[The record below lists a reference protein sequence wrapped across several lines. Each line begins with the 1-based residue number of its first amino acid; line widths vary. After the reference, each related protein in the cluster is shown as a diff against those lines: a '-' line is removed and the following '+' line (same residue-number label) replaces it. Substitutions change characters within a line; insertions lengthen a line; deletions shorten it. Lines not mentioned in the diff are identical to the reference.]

1 MKLAVKVPM
10 TCLHWSQPSIAKFP
24 ALPRRL
30 ELAHGG
36 GLLRQASGY
45 NPAKRGTASIRACS
59 ISLDLSGAMEPRRR
73 DGFLR
78 EAGEAAYCSVKRA
91 FANTV
96 LIIRELHSYT
106 LQMRKET
113 MLYKEDLEGI
123 LVRVHREIHASF
135 VWLFQQV
142 FSHTPALMVSVMI
155 LLANYSVHSM
165 ASAPAAV
172 PPRPPAVFA
181 SEEEQSRRNQNFD
194 SLGVKTSFWSS
205 SNGRSASIGGG
216 SGGGGKYPL
225 TTSGIDGGGD
235 EEGRALEE
243 VFGYGQAILEE
254 ESRLWKSIQEEAA
267 RMQGSG
273 VERMPGFVCPIDA
286 RISVESSEEEDCY
299 AQTELGYKMG
309 LAQEPNNALLLANY
323 AQFLFMVAQDYDR
336 AEEYFKRAAAAEP
349 KDAEALNKYAT
360 FLWRARS
367 DLWAAEQTYQAAVDA
382 EPNNPF
388 YAANYAHFLWNT
400 GGDDTCFLL
409 DGDDDVV

>member
-1 MKLAVKVPM
+1 MKTAVKVPM
-10 TCLHWSQPSIAKFP
+10 TCLQWSQPSIAKFP

-30 ELAHGG
+30 PLVHGG
-36 GLLRQASGY
+36 ALLRSVSCNY
-45 NPAKRGTASIRACS
+45 PAKRGTSSIRACS

-73 DGFLR
+73 EGFLR

-91 FANTV
+91 FANVV

-113 MLYKEDLEGI
+113 MFYKEDLEGI

-165 ASAPAAV
+165 DSASAA
-172 PPRPPAVFA
+172 RPPAVLV
-181 SEEEQSRRNQNFD
+181 SEEEQTRRNQNFD
-194 SLGVKTSFWSS
+194 SLGAKTSFWSS
-205 SNGRSASIGGG
+205 SNGMSASIGGG
-216 SGGGGKYPL
+216 GGSKYPL
-225 TTSGIDGGGD
+225 TASGIDGGGD
-235 EEGRALEE
+235 EEGPAFKQ
-243 VFGYGQAILEE
+243 VFRYGQATVEE
-254 ESRLWKSIQEEAA
+254 ESSLWNSIQEEAA
-267 RMQGSG
+267 RMQGLG
-273 VERMPGFVCPIDA
+273 VERMPGFVCPVDA
-286 RISVESSEEEDCY
+286 RLVFQSEEEDDCY
-299 AQTELGYKMG
+299 AQTEFGYKMG

-360 FLWRARS
+360 FLWRARN

-382 EPNNPF
+382 EPNNSF

-409 DGDDDVV
+409 DGDDDAV